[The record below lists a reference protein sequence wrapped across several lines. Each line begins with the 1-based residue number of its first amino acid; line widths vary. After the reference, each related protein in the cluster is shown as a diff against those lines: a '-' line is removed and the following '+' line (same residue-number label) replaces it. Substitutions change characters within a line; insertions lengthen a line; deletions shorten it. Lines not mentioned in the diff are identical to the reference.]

1 MKTCPRCHKKTM
13 ENDQALNSL
22 SRRGDIYICNA
33 CGDEEAFIDIGN
45 MSPTETEIKFVEW
58 LKSNPP

>member
-1 MKTCPRCHKKTM
+1 M